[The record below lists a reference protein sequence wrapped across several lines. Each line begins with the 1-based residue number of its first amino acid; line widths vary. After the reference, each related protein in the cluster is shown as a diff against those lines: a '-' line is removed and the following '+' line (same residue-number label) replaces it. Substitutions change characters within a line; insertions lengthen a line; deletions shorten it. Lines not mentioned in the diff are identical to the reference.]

1 MNTYAKRH
9 QIIAVAW
16 QIATIDKSN
25 RQAQIELVVKKTGC
39 LRDTAVKAIRD
50 VVHELKMESYGNLSH
65 YRQKPKKLIPK

>member
-25 RQAQIELVVKKTGC
+25 RQAQIEKVVKLTGC
-39 LRDTAVKAIRD
+39 RRDTARKAIRD
-50 VVHELKMESYGNLSH
+50 VVHELKMESYLNE
-65 YRQKPKKLIPK
+65 INNE